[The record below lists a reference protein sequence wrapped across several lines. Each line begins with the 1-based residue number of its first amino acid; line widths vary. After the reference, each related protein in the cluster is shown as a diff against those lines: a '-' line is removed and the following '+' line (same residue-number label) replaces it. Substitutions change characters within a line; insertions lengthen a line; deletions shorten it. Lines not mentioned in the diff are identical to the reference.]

1 MHSPESTTS
10 GLGIALRG
18 GNGVVLPLRAWAR
31 ASIYLLVGGIERKA
45 GRYRIQLRI
54 PESREEGKLT
64 GMNRREYQAK
74 PALAG
79 KTKGPEMFPALSVWT
94 VL

>member
-18 GNGVVLPLRAWAR
+18 GNGVVLPLRAW

-64 GMNRREYQAK
+64 GMTAFSSSRFQWIIREAK
-74 PALAG
+74 GFASEL
-79 KTKGPEMFPALSVWT
+79 E
-94 VL
+94 

>member
-18 GNGVVLPLRAWAR
+18 GNGVVLPLRAR
-31 ASIYLLVGGIERKA
+31 ASVYLLVGGIERKA

-54 PESREEGKLT
+54 PESREEGKIT
-64 GMNRREYQAK
+64 GMTAFFSSRFQWLIGEAK
-74 PALAG
+74 GFASEL
-79 KTKGPEMFPALSVWT
+79 E
-94 VL
+94 

>member
-1 MHSPESTTS
+1 MHSPENTTS

-64 GMNRREYQAK
+64 GMTAFSSSRFQWIIGEAK
-74 PALAG
+74 GFASEL
-79 KTKGPEMFPALSVWT
+79 E
-94 VL
+94 

>member
-1 MHSPESTTS
+1 MHSPESTAL
-10 GLGIALRG
+10 GLGIVLREDS
-18 GNGVVLPLRAWAR
+18 GVVLPLRAWAR

-64 GMNRREYQAK
+64 GMTAFSSSRFQWIIREAK
-74 PALAG
+74 GFASEL
-79 KTKGPEMFPALSVWT
+79 E
-94 VL
+94 

>member
-31 ASIYLLVGGIERKA
+31 ASVYLLVGGIERKA
-45 GRYRIQLRI
+45 SRYRIQLRI
-54 PESREEGKLT
+54 PESREEGKYD
-64 GMNRREYQAK
+64 RIFFIA
-74 PALAG
+74 
-79 KTKGPEMFPALSVWT
+79 FPVAHRGSKRIRL
-94 VL
+94 

>member
-31 ASIYLLVGGIERKA
+31 ASVYLLVGGIERKA
-45 GRYRIQLRI
+45 GRYRIRFRI
-54 PESREEGKLT
+54 PESREEGKIA
-64 GMNRREYQAK
+64 GMTRYSLLQ
-74 PALAG
+74 
-79 KTKGPEMFPALSVWT
+79 
-94 VL
+94 

>member
-31 ASIYLLVGGIERKA
+31 ASVYLLVRYLKESGPIPYPIQDTGEP
-45 GRYRIQLRI
+45 GRGQAHRYDRIFFIAFPVDYQGSKRI
-54 PESREEGKLT
+54 RL
-64 GMNRREYQAK
+64 
-74 PALAG
+74 
-79 KTKGPEMFPALSVWT
+79 
-94 VL
+94 

>member
-10 GLGIALRG
+10 ALGIALRG

-31 ASIYLLVGGIERKA
+31 ASVYLLVGGIERKA

-54 PESREEGKLT
+54 PESREEGKIT
-64 GMNRREYQAK
+64 GRTGFFSSRFQWLIGEAK
-74 PALAG
+74 GFASEL
-79 KTKGPEMFPALSVWT
+79 E
-94 VL
+94 

>member
-45 GRYRIQLRI
+45 GRYRIRFRI

-64 GMNRREYQAK
+64 GMTAFSSSFSSSLFQWLIGEAK
-74 PALAG
+74 GFASEL
-79 KTKGPEMFPALSVWT
+79 E
-94 VL
+94 